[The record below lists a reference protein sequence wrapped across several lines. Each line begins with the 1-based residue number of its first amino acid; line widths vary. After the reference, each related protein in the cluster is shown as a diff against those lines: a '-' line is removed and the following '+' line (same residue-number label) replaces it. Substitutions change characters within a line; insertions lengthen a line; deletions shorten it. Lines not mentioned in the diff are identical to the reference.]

1 MKYIRKTSKNITHN
15 FLSELLADRNMNFGS
30 NPTLFFHP
38 SWENEIPPINLDNM
52 QEGYELLK
60 KHILN
65 GSKIFIC
72 VDSDVDGFT
81 SAALVYCFLMNTYGT
96 KYQFSIDYH
105 IPEGKEHG
113 LKTLMDL
120 FEEKKK
126 YDLIIL
132 PDSSSNDYEEHKRL
146 KDLGYD
152 ILVLDHHEA
161 DHYSENAVV
170 INNQLSK
177 DYENKSLSGV
187 GVVYKFFEYFEQS
200 FESELISQMG
210 EEGMYEAEGWEPH
223 IQDYLDLV
231 ALGEISDM
239 MNMNTLENRYICDYG
254 LSHINNGFFKEL
266 VEKQSYSLGSG
277 PLTQIGVAFYITPLI
292 NALIR
297 VGSDLEKERLF
308 EAFLMPQKQV
318 PSTKR
323 GEKGQMETLATQ
335 SARNCTNAKA
345 RQKREMEK
353 ATQLLDVQI
362 MNNSLDEN
370 KVLILNADD
379 LNVSNTLT
387 GLCAM
392 NVAAAY
398 KKPVMLGRIS
408 PDGYL
413 KGSIRGREGSELK
426 DLRGFLLESGL
437 MDYVEGH
444 ANAAGFSIKE
454 SNVDKLTAYAN
465 EKLKD
470 INFNE
475 GFYEAD
481 FVVQGNCSYLEDMI
495 VDLEKGRALWGQGS
509 PEPVIII
516 ENITIDTKD
525 IQAIGAY
532 KDTLKFTF
540 NGITYVKFKAKSLLD
555 ELFLKSGKIN
565 ITAAGR
571 GNINSWG
578 GKETPQIL
586 LDEIEIKE
594 SSADDF

>member
-1 MKYIRKTSKNITHN
+1 MKYIRKTSKDITSN
-15 FLSELLADRNMNFGS
+15 FLSELLADRNMDFGS

-38 SWENEIPPINLDNM
+38 SWENELSPLGLDNIE
-52 QEGYELLK
+52 EGSLLLE

-81 SAALVYCFLMNTYGT
+81 SAAVFYCFLMNTYGV
-96 KYQFSIDYH
+96 KYNISIDYH
-105 IPEGKEHG
+105 VPEGKEHG
-113 LKTLMDL
+113 LQTLMNL
-120 FEEKKK
+120 FEGQKK
-126 YDLIIL
+126 YDLIVL

-177 DYENKSLSGV
+177 NYENKSLSGV
-187 GVVYKFFEYFEQS
+187 GVVYKFLEYFEHWFADRNYFQ
-200 FESELISQMG
+200 EDP
-210 EEGMYEAEGWEPH
+210 EGMAEGWEPH
-223 IQDYLDLV
+223 AQDYLDLV

-239 MNMNTLENRYICDYG
+239 MNMNTIENRYICDYG

-266 VEKQSYSLGSG
+266 VEKQSYSLGNG

-308 EAFLMPQKQV
+308 EAFLMPQKEV
-318 PSTKR
+318 FSTKR

-345 RQKREMEK
+345 RQKREMDK

-370 KVLILNADD
+370 KILILNADD
-379 LNVSNTLT
+379 LNVSTTLT

-481 FVVQGNCSYLEDMI
+481 FVVQGNCSYLTDMI
-495 VDLEKGRALWGQGS
+495 IDLEKGRALWGQQND
-509 PEPVIII
+509 EPVIIVKD
-516 ENITIDTKD
+516 ITINVSD
-525 IQAIGAY
+525 IQVIGSY

-540 NGITYVKFKAKSLLD
+540 NGVTYIKFKAKALIE
-555 ELFLKSGKIN
+555 ELFLQSGKIN
-565 ITAAGR
+565 ITVAGR
-571 GNINSWG
+571 SNLNSFG
-578 GKETPQIL
+578 GKTTPQIFL
-586 LDEIEIKE
+586 SEIEVKE
-594 SSADDF
+594 CSAYDF

>member
-1 MKYIRKTSKNITHN
+1 MKYIRKTSKDITSN
-15 FLSELLADRNMNFGS
+15 FLSELLADRNMDFGS

-38 SWENEIPPINLDNM
+38 SWENELSPLGLDNM
-52 QEGYELLK
+52 EEGSLLLE

-81 SAALVYCFLMNTYGT
+81 SAAVFYCFLMNNYGVR
-96 KYQFSIDYH
+96 YNISIDYH
-105 IPEGKEHG
+105 VPEGKEHG
-113 LKTLMDL
+113 LQTLMDL
-120 FEEKKK
+120 FEGKKK
-126 YDLIIL
+126 YDLIVL
-132 PDSSSNDYEEHKRL
+132 PDSSSNDYEEHKHL
-146 KDLGYD
+146 KELGYD

-177 DYENKSLSGV
+177 NYENKSLSGV
-187 GVVYKFFEYFEQS
+187 GVVYKFLEYFEHWFADRNYFQDEHEI
-200 FESELISQMG
+200 ES
-210 EEGMYEAEGWEPH
+210 WEPH
-223 IQDYLDLV
+223 AQDYLDLV

-239 MNMNTLENRYICDYG
+239 MNMNTIENRYICDYG

-266 VEKQSYSLGSG
+266 VEKQSYSLGNG

-345 RQKREMEK
+345 RQKREMDK

-370 KVLILNADD
+370 KILILNADD
-379 LNVSNTLT
+379 LNVSTTLT

-398 KKPVMLGRIS
+398 KKPVMLGRVS
-408 PDGYL
+408 SDGYL

-454 SNVDKLTAYAN
+454 SNVDKLTNYAN
-465 EKLKD
+465 EKLKG

-481 FVVQGNCSYLEDMI
+481 FVVQGNCSYLTDMI
-495 VDLEKGRALWGQGS
+495 IDLEKGRALWGQQND
-509 PEPVIII
+509 EPVIIVKD
-516 ENITIDTKD
+516 ITINVND
-525 IQAIGAY
+525 IQVIGSY

-540 NGITYVKFKAKSLLD
+540 NGVTYIKFKAKTLIE
-555 ELFLKSGKIN
+555 ELFLQSGKIN
-565 ITAAGR
+565 ITVAGR
-571 GNINSWG
+571 SNLNSFG
-578 GKETPQIL
+578 GKTTPQIL
-586 LDEIEIKE
+586 LSEIEVKE
-594 SSADDF
+594 CSAYDF

>member
-1 MKYIRKTSKNITHN
+1 MKYIRKTSKDITSN
-15 FLSELLADRNMNFGS
+15 FLSELLADRNMDFGS

-38 SWENEIPPINLDNM
+38 SWENELSPLGLDNIE
-52 QEGYELLK
+52 EGSLLLE

-81 SAALVYCFLMNTYGT
+81 SAAVFYCFLMNTYGV
-96 KYQFSIDYH
+96 KYNISIDYH
-105 IPEGKEHG
+105 VPEGKEHG
-113 LKTLMDL
+113 LQTLMNL
-120 FEEKKK
+120 FEGEKK
-126 YDLIIL
+126 YDLIVL

-161 DHYSENAVV
+161 DHYSEDAVV

-187 GVVYKFFEYFEQS
+187 GVVYKFLEYFEPWFADRNIFQ
-200 FESELISQMG
+200 G
-210 EEGMYEAEGWEPH
+210 DPEGMAEGWEPH
-223 IQDYLDLV
+223 TQDYLDLV

-239 MNMNTLENRYICDYG
+239 MNMNTIENRYICDYG

-266 VEKQSYSLGSG
+266 VKKQSYSLGNG

-345 RQKREMEK
+345 RQKREMDK

-370 KVLILNADD
+370 KILILNADD
-379 LNVSNTLT
+379 LNVSTTLT

-481 FVVQGNCSYLEDMI
+481 FVVQGNCSYLTDMI
-495 VDLEKGRALWGQGS
+495 IDLEKGRALWGQQND
-509 PEPVIII
+509 EPVIIVKD
-516 ENITIDTKD
+516 ITINVSD
-525 IQAIGAY
+525 IQVIGSY

-540 NGITYVKFKAKSLLD
+540 NGVTYIKFKAKALIE
-555 ELFLKSGKIN
+555 ELFLQSGKIN
-565 ITAAGR
+565 ITVAGR
-571 GNINSWG
+571 SNLNSFG
-578 GKETPQIL
+578 GKTTPQIFL
-586 LDEIEIKE
+586 SEIEVKE
-594 SSADDF
+594 CSAYDF

>member
-1 MKYIRKTSKNITHN
+1 
-15 FLSELLADRNMNFGS
+15 
-30 NPTLFFHP
+30 
-38 SWENEIPPINLDNM
+38 
-52 QEGYELLK
+52 
-60 KHILN
+60 
-65 GSKIFIC
+65 
-72 VDSDVDGFT
+72 
-81 SAALVYCFLMNTYGT
+81 
-96 KYQFSIDYH
+96 
-105 IPEGKEHG
+105 
-113 LKTLMDL
+113 MDL
-120 FEEKKK
+120 FEGEKK
-126 YDLIIL
+126 YDLIVL

-161 DHYSENAVV
+161 DRYSENAVV

-177 DYENKSLSGV
+177 NYENKSLSGV
-187 GVVYKFFEYFEQS
+187 GVVYKFLEYFEHWFADRNYFQ
-200 FESELISQMG
+200 EDP
-210 EEGMYEAEGWEPH
+210 EGMAEGWEPH
-223 IQDYLDLV
+223 AQDYLDLV

-239 MNMNTLENRYICDYG
+239 MNMNTIENRYICDYG

-266 VEKQSYSLGSG
+266 VEKQSYSLGNG

-308 EAFLMPQKQV
+308 EAFLMPQKEV
-318 PSTKR
+318 FSTKR

-345 RQKREMEK
+345 RQKREMDK

-370 KVLILNADD
+370 KILILNADD
-379 LNVSNTLT
+379 LNVSTTLT

-481 FVVQGNCSYLEDMI
+481 FVVQGNCSYLTDMI
-495 VDLEKGRALWGQGS
+495 IDLEKGRALWGQQND
-509 PEPVIII
+509 EPVIIVKD
-516 ENITIDTKD
+516 ITINVSD
-525 IQAIGAY
+525 IQVIGSY

-540 NGITYVKFKAKSLLD
+540 NGVTYIKFKAKALIE
-555 ELFLKSGKIN
+555 ELFLQSGKIN
-565 ITAAGR
+565 ITVAGR
-571 GNINSWG
+571 SNLNSFG
-578 GKETPQIL
+578 GKTTPQIFL
-586 LDEIEIKE
+586 SEIEVKE
-594 SSADDF
+594 CSAYDF

>member
-1 MKYIRKTSKNITHN
+1 MKYIRKTSKDITSN
-15 FLSELLADRNMNFGS
+15 FLSELLADRNMDFGS

-38 SWENEIPPINLDNM
+38 SWENELSPLGLDNM
-52 QEGYELLK
+52 EEGSLLLE

-81 SAALVYCFLMNTYGT
+81 SAAVFYCFLMNTYGVR
-96 KYQFSIDYH
+96 YNISIDYH
-105 IPEGKEHG
+105 VPEGKEHG
-113 LKTLMDL
+113 LQTLMDL
-120 FEEKKK
+120 FEGEKK
-126 YDLIIL
+126 YDLIVL
-132 PDSSSNDYEEHKRL
+132 PDSSSNDYEEHKHL

-177 DYENKSLSGV
+177 NYENKSLSGV
-187 GVVYKFFEYFEQS
+187 GVVYKFLEYFEHWFADRNYFQ
-200 FESELISQMG
+200 EDP
-210 EEGMYEAEGWEPH
+210 EGMAEGWEPH
-223 IQDYLDLV
+223 AQDYLDLV

-239 MNMNTLENRYICDYG
+239 MNMNTIENRYICDYG

-308 EAFLMPQKQV
+308 EAFLMPQKEV

-345 RQKREMEK
+345 RQKREMDK

-370 KVLILNADD
+370 KILILNADD
-379 LNVSNTLT
+379 LNVSTTLT

-481 FVVQGNCSYLEDMI
+481 FVVQGNCSYLTDMI
-495 VDLEKGRALWGQGS
+495 IDLEKGRSLWGQQND
-509 PEPVIII
+509 EPVIIVKD
-516 ENITIDTKD
+516 ITINVSD
-525 IQAIGAY
+525 IQTIGSY

-540 NGITYVKFKAKSLLD
+540 NGVTYIKFKAKALIE
-555 ELFLKSGKIN
+555 ELFLQSGKIN
-565 ITAAGR
+565 ITVAGR
-571 GNINSWG
+571 SNLNSFG
-578 GKETPQIL
+578 GKTTPQIFL
-586 LDEIEIKE
+586 SEIEVKE
-594 SSADDF
+594 CSAYDF

>member
-1 MKYIRKTSKNITHN
+1 MKYIRKTSKDITSN
-15 FLSELLADRNMNFGS
+15 FLSELLADRNMDFGS

-38 SWENEIPPINLDNM
+38 SWENELSPLGLDNIE
-52 QEGYELLK
+52 EGSLLLE

-81 SAALVYCFLMNTYGT
+81 SAAVFYCFLMNTYGV
-96 KYQFSIDYH
+96 KYNISIDYH
-105 IPEGKEHG
+105 VPEGKEHG
-113 LKTLMDL
+113 LQTLMDL
-120 FEEKKK
+120 FEGEKK
-126 YDLIIL
+126 YDLIVL
-132 PDSSSNDYEEHKRL
+132 PDSSSNDYEEHKHL

-161 DHYSENAVV
+161 DRYSENAVV

-177 DYENKSLSGV
+177 DYENKALSGV
-187 GVVYKFFEYFEQS
+187 GVVYKFLEYFEHW
-200 FESELISQMG
+200 FADRNIFPEDP
-210 EEGMYEAEGWEPH
+210 EGMAEGWEPH
-223 IQDYLDLV
+223 AQDYLDLV

-239 MNMNTLENRYICDYG
+239 MNMNTIENRYICDYG

-266 VEKQSYSLGSG
+266 VEKQSYSLGNG

-345 RQKREMEK
+345 RQKREMDK

-370 KVLILNADD
+370 KILILNADD
-379 LNVSNTLT
+379 LNVSTTLT

-481 FVVQGNCSYLEDMI
+481 FVVQGNCSYLTDMI
-495 VDLEKGRALWGQGS
+495 IDLEKGRALWGQQND
-509 PEPVIII
+509 EPVIIVKD
-516 ENITIDTKD
+516 ITINVSD
-525 IQAIGAY
+525 IQVIGSY

-540 NGITYVKFKAKSLLD
+540 NGVTYIKFKAKALIE
-555 ELFLKSGKIN
+555 ELFLQSGKIN
-565 ITAAGR
+565 ITVAGR
-571 GNINSWG
+571 SNLNSFA
-578 GKETPQIL
+578 GKTTPQIL
-586 LDEIEIKE
+586 LSEIEVKE
-594 SSADDF
+594 CSAYDF

>member
-1 MKYIRKTSKNITHN
+1 
-15 FLSELLADRNMNFGS
+15 
-30 NPTLFFHP
+30 
-38 SWENEIPPINLDNM
+38 
-52 QEGYELLK
+52 
-60 KHILN
+60 
-65 GSKIFIC
+65 
-72 VDSDVDGFT
+72 
-81 SAALVYCFLMNTYGT
+81 
-96 KYQFSIDYH
+96 
-105 IPEGKEHG
+105 
-113 LKTLMDL
+113 
-120 FEEKKK
+120 
-126 YDLIIL
+126 
-132 PDSSSNDYEEHKRL
+132 
-146 KDLGYD
+146 
-152 ILVLDHHEA
+152 
-161 DHYSENAVV
+161 
-170 INNQLSK
+170 
-177 DYENKSLSGV
+177 
-187 GVVYKFFEYFEQS
+187 VVYKFLEYFEYWFADRNYFQDEHER
-200 FESELISQMG
+200 ES
-210 EEGMYEAEGWEPH
+210 WEPH
-223 IQDYLDLV
+223 AQDYLDLV

-239 MNMNTLENRYICDYG
+239 MNMNTLENRYICEYG

-266 VEKQSYSLGSG
+266 VEKQSYSLGNG

-345 RQKREMEK
+345 RQKREMDK

-362 MNNSLDEN
+362 INENLDEN
-370 KVLILNADD
+370 KILILNADD

-426 DLRGFLLESGL
+426 DLRGFLLDSGL

-444 ANAAGFSIKE
+444 ANAAGFSIK
-454 SNVDKLTAYAN
+454 VKDIDKLTNYAN

-481 FVVQGNCSYLEDMI
+481 FIVPGNCSYLSNIIEE
-495 VDLEKGRALWGQGS
+495 LENGRSLWGQGN
-509 PEPVIII
+509 PEPIII
-516 ENITIDTKD
+516 VTNITIDVKD
-525 IQAIGAY
+525 IQVIGAY
-532 KDTLKFTF
+532 KDTLKFSF
-540 NGITYVKFKAKSLLD
+540 NDITYVKFKAKSLID
-555 ELFLKSGKIN
+555 ELFLQSGKIN

-571 GNINSWG
+571 GNINEWG
-578 GKETPQIL
+578 GRTTPQIL

>member
-1 MKYIRKTSKNITHN
+1 MKYIRKTSKDITSN
-15 FLSELLADRNMNFGS
+15 FLSELLADRNMDFGS

-38 SWENEIPPINLDNM
+38 SWENELSPLGLDNIE
-52 QEGYELLK
+52 EGSLLLE

-81 SAALVYCFLMNTYGT
+81 SAAVFYCFLMNNYGVN
-96 KYQFSIDYH
+96 YNISIDYH
-105 IPEGKEHG
+105 VPEGKEHG
-113 LKTLMDL
+113 LQTLMDL
-120 FEEKKK
+120 FERERK
-126 YDLIIL
+126 YDLIVL
-132 PDSSSNDYEEHKRL
+132 PDSSSNDYEEHKHL

-161 DHYSENAVV
+161 DRYSENAVV

-177 DYENKSLSGV
+177 NYENKSLSGV
-187 GVVYKFFEYFEQS
+187 GVVYKFLEYFEPW
-200 FESELISQMG
+200 FADRNIFNG
-210 EEGMYEAEGWEPH
+210 GPEGMAEGWEPH
-223 IQDYLDLV
+223 TQDYLDLV

-266 VEKQSYSLGSG
+266 VEKQSYSLGNG

-308 EAFLMPQKQV
+308 EAFLTPQKQV
-318 PSTKR
+318 FSTKR

-345 RQKREMEK
+345 RQKREMDK

-370 KVLILNADD
+370 KILILNADD
-379 LNVSNTLT
+379 LNVSTTLT

-426 DLRGFLLESGL
+426 DLRSFLLGSGL

-481 FVVQGNCSYLEDMI
+481 FVVQGNCSYLTDMI
-495 VDLEKGRALWGQGS
+495 IDLERGRALWGQQND
-509 PEPVIII
+509 EPVIIVKD
-516 ENITIDTKD
+516 ITINVSD
-525 IQAIGAY
+525 IQVIGSY

-540 NGITYVKFKAKSLLD
+540 NGVTYIKFKAKALIE
-555 ELFLKSGKIN
+555 ELFLQSGKIN
-565 ITAAGR
+565 ITVAGR
-571 GNINSWG
+571 SNLNSFG
-578 GKETPQIL
+578 GKTTPQIFL
-586 LDEIEIKE
+586 SEIEVKE
-594 SSADDF
+594 CSAYDF

>member
-1 MKYIRKTSKNITHN
+1 MKYIRKTSKDITSN
-15 FLSELLADRNMNFGS
+15 FLSELLADRNMDFGS

-38 SWENEIPPINLDNM
+38 SWENELSPLGLDNIE
-52 QEGYELLK
+52 EGSLLLE

-81 SAALVYCFLMNTYGT
+81 SAAVFYCFLMNTYGVR
-96 KYQFSIDYH
+96 YNISIDYH
-105 IPEGKEHG
+105 VPEGKEHG
-113 LKTLMDL
+113 LQTLMDL
-120 FEEKKK
+120 FEGEKK
-126 YDLIIL
+126 YDLIVL
-132 PDSSSNDYEEHKRL
+132 PDSSSNDYEEHKHL

-177 DYENKSLSGV
+177 NYENKSLSGV
-187 GVVYKFFEYFEQS
+187 GVVYKFLEYFEHWFADRNYFQ
-200 FESELISQMG
+200 EDP
-210 EEGMYEAEGWEPH
+210 EGMAEGWEPH
-223 IQDYLDLV
+223 AQDYLDLV

-239 MNMNTLENRYICDYG
+239 MNMNTIENRYICDYG

-308 EAFLMPQKQV
+308 EAFLMPQKEV

-345 RQKREMEK
+345 RQKREMDK

-370 KVLILNADD
+370 KILILNADD
-379 LNVSNTLT
+379 LNVSTTLT

-481 FVVQGNCSYLEDMI
+481 FVVQGNCSYLTDMI
-495 VDLEKGRALWGQGS
+495 IDLEKGRSLWGQQND
-509 PEPVIII
+509 EPVIIVKD
-516 ENITIDTKD
+516 ITINVSD
-525 IQAIGAY
+525 IQTIGSY

-540 NGITYVKFKAKSLLD
+540 NGVTYIKFKAKALIE
-555 ELFLKSGKIN
+555 ELFLQSGKIN
-565 ITAAGR
+565 ITVAGR
-571 GNINSWG
+571 SNLNSFG
-578 GKETPQIL
+578 GKTTPQIFL
-586 LDEIEIKE
+586 SEIEVKE
-594 SSADDF
+594 CSAYDF

>member
-1 MKYIRKTSKNITHN
+1 MKYIRKTSKDITSN
-15 FLSELLADRNMNFGS
+15 FLSELLADRNMDFGS

-38 SWENEIPPINLDNM
+38 SWENELSPLGLDNM
-52 QEGYELLK
+52 EEGSLLLE

-81 SAALVYCFLMNTYGT
+81 SAAVFYCFLMNTYGV
-96 KYQFSIDYH
+96 KYNISIDYH
-105 IPEGKEHG
+105 VPEGKEHG
-113 LKTLMDL
+113 LQTLMDL
-120 FEEKKK
+120 FEGEKK
-126 YDLIIL
+126 YDLIVL
-132 PDSSSNDYEEHKRL
+132 PDSSSNDYEEHKHL

-177 DYENKSLSGV
+177 DYENKALSGV
-187 GVVYKFFEYFEQS
+187 GVVYKFLEYFEHW
-200 FESELISQMG
+200 FADRNIFPEDP
-210 EEGMYEAEGWEPH
+210 EGMAEGWEPH
-223 IQDYLDLV
+223 AQDYLDLV

-239 MNMNTLENRYICDYG
+239 MNMNTIENRYICDYG

-266 VEKQSYSLGSG
+266 VEKQSYSLGNG

-345 RQKREMEK
+345 RQKREMDK

-370 KVLILNADD
+370 KILILNADD
-379 LNVSNTLT
+379 LNVSTTLT

-454 SNVDKLTAYAN
+454 SNVDKLIAYAN

-481 FVVQGNCSYLEDMI
+481 FVVQGNCSYLTDMI
-495 VDLEKGRALWGQGS
+495 IDLEKGRALWGQQND
-509 PEPVIII
+509 EPVIIVKD
-516 ENITIDTKD
+516 ITINVSD
-525 IQAIGAY
+525 IQVIGSY

-540 NGITYVKFKAKSLLD
+540 NGVTYIKFKAKALIE
-555 ELFLKSGKIN
+555 ELFLQSGKIN
-565 ITAAGR
+565 ITVAGR
-571 GNINSWG
+571 SNLNSFA
-578 GKETPQIL
+578 GKTTPQIL
-586 LDEIEIKE
+586 LSEIEVKE
-594 SSADDF
+594 CSVYDF